1 MNSLYAV
8 AQSLFAQSLF
18 ARSTRSVC
26 VTGFVLSLAMLQT
39 AHAASYGPDLPTH
52 HYPTDRS
59 FHIGYRLL
67 TVRTSNNF
75 VEPLLTD
82 ILDNNSRYR
91 LFRHEIT
98 PEYQPNRK
106 LSFGARLRFDSGK
119 LSAPSGGEI
128 SKSSLSDQLMFMEF
142 RFSDRP
148 GSSLGIATMVK
159 FPAYSNPTLT
169 ELQASADPSQTV
181 LIGDGQI
188 DFTVLLTSEKWLNNR
203 WRLQA
208 DTGFTFRTDGY
219 NSQLPFMVAAGFVT
233 PKLDFNFQV
242 KGMFAV
248 GAEQSE
254 PSETQTVRAAFANS
268 NWSLSPNPWLIILE
282 PNIELWITS
291 KWALT
296 VNYSYTLMGNY
307 APAYNMFGAGF
318 IYRWAQTKVQARQ
331 TFQEV
336 PISTDQEAGKFGG
349 ESEGSP
355 ESIYLQEDPIFEDY

>member
-1 MNSLYAV
+1 MKALGFPEKSIRKLLFV
-8 AQSLFAQSLF
+8 SFVFGCLVFLSGQS
-18 ARSTRSVC
+18 V
-26 VTGFVLSLAMLQT
+26 
-39 AHAASYGPDLPTH
+39 AASYGPDLPTH
-52 HYPTDRS
+52 HYPTDKS

-82 ILDNNSRYR
+82 ILDDNSRYR
-91 LFRHEIT
+91 LFRHEVT

-119 LSAPSGGEI
+119 LSTADKEI
-128 SKSSLSDQLMFMEF
+128 SKSALSDQLMFMEF
-142 RFSDRP
+142 RFNDRP
-148 GSSLGIATMVK
+148 GSSLGLATLVK
-159 FPAYSNPTLT
+159 FPAYKNPTLT
-169 ELQASADPSQTV
+169 ELQATTDPSQTV

-188 DFTVLLTSEKWLNNR
+188 DLTILLTSERWLSTKWR
-203 WRLQA
+203 IQA

-219 NSQLPFMVAAGFVT
+219 NSQIPFMVAAGFVT
-233 PKLDFNFQV
+233 PKIDFNFEV
-242 KGMFAV
+242 KGMFSV
-248 GAEQSE
+248 GGEQSE
-254 PSETQTVRAAFANS
+254 TTETQTIRSAFANS
-268 NWSLSPNPWLIILE
+268 DWSLSPDPWLITLE
-282 PNIELWITS
+282 PNIDLWITS

-296 VNYSYTLMGNY
+296 VNYTYTLMGNR
-307 APAYNMFGAGF
+307 APAYNQFGAGF

-336 PISTDQEAGKFGG
+336 PITTDQEAGKFGG